1 MIEPFFFRDRDGAT
15 ASCCAPA
22 VGLFGDT
29 MATPRRRDRD
39 IAMQEHF
46 AELYACSCTCHIQGR
61 GAAAHAPETA
71 KS

>member
-1 MIEPFFFRDRDGAT
+1 
-15 ASCCAPA
+15 
-22 VGLFGDT
+22 LFGDT